1 MDHEQQ
7 LTTYIRAGFGC
18 LQITTAEEDRAVAAI
33 TRIAK
38 TELANPKRPQG
49 YDLWHWTV
57 TKGMRDEQGNMV
69 KVFVKKPMPDG
80 SIKDELEPDKMEK
93 SKDPTVALQCIMSG
107 NIGPKSIIVMKDF
120 HMFLKQPNPMIIRLL
135 KEVITFGRQTKRHII
150 IVGCQMHTQ
159 PELEKEIQSIDL
171 PLPSREELKEV
182 AKSIAKSAKKEMNGE
197 TDAVLTALS
206 GLTTNEAA
214 DAISYSIMATK
225 SIDVG
230 VISKIKTDTIKRNG
244 IVEIVEGKIDIDSIG
259 GLSATKE
266 WLVKRVAAFGPD
278 ALKFGLTT
286 PKGLLM
292 IGLSGTGK
300 SAIAKVVATIM
311 GIPMLRLDGGN
322 VFAGLVGKSEENMR
336 RAIQTAEAMA
346 PCVFLWDE
354 IEKSL
359 SGGQS
364 SGQCD
369 GGTTS
374 RVISTFLQWMQDKV
388 KPVFVVATANDV
400 SQLPPETLRRGRFD
414 QIFFVDLPD
423 AEDRR
428 QIWSIHIKRV
438 GRKPDTFDVEALS
451 KATEGFTGAEIESI
465 VSDGLFNAFHA
476 GSELTTEILTAS
488 IGETVPLSST
498 MREKMDKMRKWAD
511 GRALN
516 ASGKKHEKE
525 TTPKTSQE
533 AVHHLSVQ
541 DRK

>member
-1 MDHEQQ
+1 MEQT
-7 LTTYIRAGFGC
+7 LTTYIRAGFGAI
-18 LQITTAEEDRAVAAI
+18 QVITTEEDRAVASI

-38 TELANPKRPQG
+38 KELANPKRPQG
-49 YDLWHWTV
+49 YDMWSWTV

-69 KVFVKKPMPDG
+69 KVLVKKPMPDG
-80 SIKDELEPDKMEK
+80 SFKEELEPDKLERTK
-93 SKDPTVALQCIMSG
+93 EPTAALQAIMSG
-107 NIGPKSIIVMKDF
+107 NIGPKSIIVMRDF

-135 KEVITFGRQTKRHII
+135 KEVIAFGRQTKRHII
-150 IVGCQMHTQ
+150 IVGCQLNMQ
-159 PELEKEIQSIDL
+159 PELEKEIQSIDM

-182 AKSIAKSAKKEMNGE
+182 ADSISKSAKKELNGD

-214 DAISYSIMATK
+214 DAISFSIMSTK
-225 SIDVG
+225 TIDVD
-230 VISKIKTDTIKRNG
+230 VISRIKMETIKKNG
-244 IVEIVEGKIDIDSIG
+244 IVEVVEGKVDISSIG

-266 WLVKRVAAFGPD
+266 WLAKRIKAFSPEAA
-278 ALKFGLTT
+278 KFGLQT

-292 IGLSGTGK
+292 VGLSGTGK

-311 GIPMLRLDGGN
+311 GVPMLRLDGGN

-336 RAIQTAEAMA
+336 TAIRTAESMA

-423 AEDRR
+423 NDDRK
-428 QIWSIHIKRV
+428 QIWKIHIKRA
-438 GRKPDTFDVEALS
+438 GRKPSDFDTDALS
-451 KATEGFTGAEIESI
+451 VATEGFTGAEIESI

-476 GSELTTEILTAS
+476 GSELTTEILAAS
-488 IGETVPLSST
+488 IKETVPLSST

-516 ASGKKHEKE
+516 ASGKKYEKAKE
-525 TTPKTSQE
+525 TKSEPKVE
-533 AVHHLSVQ
+533 AGKGEV
-541 DRK
+541 R

>member
-1 MDHEQQ
+1 MEHEQR
-7 LTTYIRAGFGC
+7 LTTFIRAGFGC
-18 LQITTAEEDRAVAAI
+18 IQITSAEEDRAVATI

-49 YDLWHWTV
+49 YDLWSWTV
-57 TKGMRDEQGNMV
+57 TKGMRDEKGEMV
-69 KVFVKKPMPDG
+69 KVTVKKPQPDG
-80 SIKDELEPDKMEK
+80 TFRDELEPDKLEK
-93 SKDPTVALQCIMSG
+93 TKEPTLALQSIMTG
-107 NIGPKSIIVMKDF
+107 NIGPKSIIIMKDF

-150 IVGCQMHTQ
+150 IIGCQLNMQ
-159 PELEKEIQSIDL
+159 PELEKEIQTIDL
-171 PLPSREELKEV
+171 PLPSREELHDV
-182 AKSIAKSAKKEMNGE
+182 AKSIAKSAKKELNGD
-197 TDAVLTALS
+197 TDSVLTALS

-214 DAISYSIMATK
+214 DAISFSIMSTK
-225 SIDVG
+225 TIDAG
-230 VISKIKTDTIKRNG
+230 VISKIKTDTIRRNG
-244 IVEIVEGKIDIDSIG
+244 IVEIVDGKIDIDSIG

-266 WLVKRVAAFGPD
+266 WLSKRVKAFSKE
-278 ALKFGLTT
+278 ALQFGLAT

-311 GIPMLRLDGGN
+311 GVPMLRLDGGN

-364 SGQCD
+364 SGMCD

-374 RVISTFLQWMQDKV
+374 RVISTFLQWMQDKT

-423 AEDRR
+423 GDDRK

-438 GRKPDTFDVEALS
+438 GRKPENFDVEALS
-451 KATEGFTGAEIESI
+451 GATEGFTGAEIESI
-465 VSDGLFNAFHA
+465 VSDGLFNAFYA
-476 GSELTTEILTAS
+476 GTDLTTEILNAS

-516 ASGKKHEKE
+516 ASGKTVKHEKE
-525 TTPKTSQE
+525 ITAK
-533 AVHHLSVQ
+533 A
-541 DRK
+541 